1 MIMRIG
7 VASEVIVIVGVA
19 VMTVVVVGV
28 PVMVVGVPVPVM
40 VLSVPVMVVSVPVPM
55 MVVGVPVMVVPV
67 MVMTVPV
74 MVMRVAI
81 IHVKLGSS
89 ITCHFLKHQS
99 TAEEMNEQEGKA
111 LGLLRFLRGSHFIR
125 GLLSLLPVQR
135 LDNALFAKVHVTPSP
150 PSEAVLQVCI
160 REEGVVTQSAL
171 RKEQEAAVRGVIPFW
186 PSAGIGSERRL
197 PLPSASWKKDTPS
210 EPKPGGKRP
219 RSDRYPVTWR
229 GTEFPFEGRS
239 APPSSSS
246 SPDLP
251 RTAPDSEQT
260 WREGRRVPLGRL
272 PLPLEEATPER
283 PRQGAPR
290 PRRRVY
296 IGNQAARWGLVKA
309 ELGWLSDE
317 EVARVLLDV
326 FIEKQMHQPG
336 PSRTIQEADLDE
348 AADINRD
355 SAKEDNEQAD
365 LDSVPS
371 LSVGSESTVTLS
383 HPSSIGSIE
392 DETDS
397 SLFSAAGSASDSV
410 SKYLVTASGRG
421 ERQSLPSPRA
431 KTEPAEWESDS
442 EGRAFSHRDPESKE
456 AKNTGT
462 DLAVLSESRAE
473 GPARQRHS
481 DGDIIRICV
490 GEDGGTA
497 YPEIKIG
504 RS

>member
-1 MIMRIG
+1 M
-7 VASEVIVIVGVA
+7 
-19 VMTVVVVGV
+19 
-28 PVMVVGVPVPVM
+28 
-40 VLSVPVMVVSVPVPM
+40 
-55 MVVGVPVMVVPV
+55 
-67 MVMTVPV
+67 
-74 MVMRVAI
+74 
-81 IHVKLGSS
+81 
-89 ITCHFLKHQS
+89 
-99 TAEEMNEQEGKA
+99 
-111 LGLLRFLRGSHFIR
+111 
-125 GLLSLLPVQR
+125 
-135 LDNALFAKVHVTPSP
+135 
-150 PSEAVLQVCI
+150 LQVCI

-186 PSAGIGSERRL
+186 PSAGIGTERKL

-210 EPKPGGKRP
+210 ESKPGGKRP
-219 RSDRYPVTWR
+219 RSD
-229 GTEFPFEGRS
+229 RS

-251 RTAPDSEQT
+251 RTEPDSEQT
-260 WREGRRVPLGRL
+260 WREGGRVPLGRL
-272 PLPLEEATPER
+272 LLPLEEATRER
-283 PRQGAPR
+283 PRRGAPH
-290 PRRRVY
+290 PRRRVC
-296 IGNQAARWGLVKA
+296 IGSQAARWGLVKA
-309 ELGWLSDE
+309 ELGWPSDE

-336 PSRTIQEADLDE
+336 PSRTVQEADLDE
-348 AADINRD
+348 AADTNRD

-397 SLFSAAGSASDSV
+397 SLFSDAGSASDGI
-410 SKYLVTASGRG
+410 SKYPVTARPSF
-421 ERQSLPSPRA
+421 PSPRA

-462 DLAVLSESRAE
+462 DLAVPSEPRAE
-473 GPARQRHS
+473 GPERQQPS

-497 YPEIKIG
+497 YPEIKIEREDPCSLPSPAASTG
-504 RS
+504 SDSTVTLSHPSSDISFEEGCCTEADLVSESDTEGLQAAMTRRRKRMASPARNCRCEQRGALDIGKEIDRWNSLKQSLRLKSDEEMARALLDVYTKTHSIPLSPITTIATMVKEV